1 MSEKETKDIAVKKS
15 TLFEQE
21 AVTRILQQFGTAGE
35 FITRTRI
42 WEDGADFGYSKGYHD
57 AEEHYL
63 NIIDSQHK
71 LVDESKK
78 EEFKKCMKCTD
89 STYQYTFENG
99 VEKLIE
105 LLFENRNF
113 FFEDYEGKVSP
124 ITYCEVKDGRIIFK
138 E

>member
-1 MSEKETKDIAVKKS
+1 MSEKETKDMAVKKS

-71 LVDESKK
+71 LVDESKR
-78 EEFKKCMKCTD
+78 EEFK
-89 STYQYTFENG
+89 NG
-99 VEKLIE
+99 VEQLIE
-105 LLFENRNF
+105 LLFENKNF

-124 ITYCEVKDGRIIFK
+124 ITYCEVKDGKIIFK